1 MPKIIYGGLIKDRIK
16 HSIIEDEFNKRDSKN
31 TLVANAIAKTKKT
44 TRKVKPVIYGDLY
57 NKRIKES
64 EKEDFFNKRV
74 SQLAYA
80 VRDGRRRAEQPQ
92 REGVIL
98 PGQVANKTPIISAIT
113 REMINEYHEAEKLK
127 PIIIDGEIRKY
138 EKALYQPNLTF
149 DEEIESTDGIDR
161 LLREYGDEKL
171 ELSKK
176 FTDVDREIIS
186 ATENIKQIKNE
197 IDETGGSLNLYRQMR
212 QETQRIEQLK
222 KVYKELEKDIDFN
235 NIRVK
240 NLKDAYDKVIK
251 HNADVGLKN
260 REEVLKYEQSLN
272 TVNRNRLNLQQ
283 QPNETEYEYYNR
295 LREIEKEKY
304 DPLLYKKYAEN
315 EQTKTL
321 KTNLNSL
328 FDNTGFREEILSHIP
343 PEDKFVINKNYNE
356 IGEAFLE
363 KYGYNNKTINSKTAA
378 DALLL
383 LSSVFKNEA
392 ASTLQAALKR
402 ISSGKILQGKI
413 TEANRADEIQQ
424 QIADR
429 ERRITEREEKA
440 LEKKLRRE
448 YEQTQKQAEKTEA
461 ASTLQSAIKR
471 LGLFTNKTRANE
483 KQQQIADRERRIIER
498 ERKANEKALEKQLR
512 HEYEQTQ
519 KQAEQTEAARGKI
532 GAFLQSRADR
542 ELVSK
547 LRKHEAGEKI
557 AQMLKS
563 KADRDI
569 YANTIKKVRG
579 YENIRKLRR
588 QQAFNELMQAIKEQ
602 KDWQIFESLAKPAD
616 VEHTYAT
623 AGISPLQQ
631 AENRRIEDLI
641 NESIEN
647 EEVIELDEK
656 IQDLENRSELSQA
669 DTILLQTLR
678 KRRSDIGKR
687 RMPYRTLKNVIAAK
701 VIENAILNKKARKEM
716 KSLREE
722 KQAKGHGLKP
732 IRARQ
737 QPKRRVVKTSKADTL
752 KNRLFLIT
760 SEIKA
765 GNDNPKLIVEMDKL
779 YKELYGI
786 DNAHLHFKR

>member
-532 GAFLQSRADR
+532 GAFIQSRVDR

-647 EEVIELDEK
+647 EEAIELDEK
-656 IQDLENRSELSQA
+656 IQDLESRSELSEA

-687 RMPYRTLKNVIAAK
+687 RMPYRTRRNVRAAK

>member
-31 TLVANAIAKTKKT
+31 TLVANAIAKTKKST
-44 TRKVKPVIYGDLY
+44 NKVKPVIYGDLY

-424 QIADR
+424 QITDR

-588 QQAFNELMQAIKEQ
+588 QQAFNELMQAVKEQ

-647 EEVIELDEK
+647 EEAIELDEK
-656 IQDLENRSELSQA
+656 IQDLESRSELSEA

-687 RMPYRTLKNVIAAK
+687 RMPYRTRRNVRAAK

-786 DNAHLHFKR
+786 ENAHLHFKR

>member
-413 TEANRADEIQQ
+413 TEANRADIIQQ
-424 QIADR
+424 QITDR

-483 KQQQIADRERRIIER
+483 KQQQITDRERRITER
-498 ERKANEKALEKQLR
+498 EEKANEKALEKQLR

-519 KQAEQTEAARGKI
+519 KQAEQTEARGKI
-532 GAFLQSRADR
+532 GAFLQSRVDR

-547 LRKHEAGEKI
+547 LRKYEAGEKI
-557 AQMLKS
+557 AKMLKS

-569 YANTIKKVRG
+569 YANTIKNVRG
-579 YENIRKLRR
+579 YENIRKIGR
-588 QQAFNELMQAIKEQ
+588 QHAFNELMQAVKEQ
-602 KDWQIFESLAKPAD
+602 KDWKIFKSLAKPAD

-737 QPKRRVVKTSKADTL
+737 QPKLRVVKTSKVDTL

-786 DNAHLHFKR
+786 ENAHLHFKR

>member
-588 QQAFNELMQAIKEQ
+588 QQAFNELMQAVKEQ

-647 EEVIELDEK
+647 EEAIELDEK
-656 IQDLENRSELSQA
+656 IQDLESRSELSEA

-687 RMPYRTLKNVIAAK
+687 RMPYRTRRNVRAAK

-786 DNAHLHFKR
+786 ENAHLHFKR

>member
-413 TEANRADEIQQ
+413 TEANRADIIQQ
-424 QIADR
+424 QITDR

-483 KQQQIADRERRIIER
+483 KQQQITDRERRITER
-498 ERKANEKALEKQLR
+498 EEKANEKALEKQLR

-519 KQAEQTEAARGKI
+519 KQAEQTEARGKI
-532 GAFLQSRADR
+532 GAFLQSRVDR

-547 LRKHEAGEKI
+547 LRKYEAGEKI
-557 AQMLKS
+557 AKMLKS

-569 YANTIKKVRG
+569 YANTIKNVRG
-579 YENIRKLRR
+579 YENIRKIGR
-588 QQAFNELMQAIKEQ
+588 QHAFNELMQL
-602 KDWQIFESLAKPAD
+602 SLI
-616 VEHTYAT
+616 H
-623 AGISPLQQ
+623 I
-631 AENRRIEDLI
+631 
-641 NESIEN
+641 
-647 EEVIELDEK
+647 
-656 IQDLENRSELSQA
+656 
-669 DTILLQTLR
+669 
-678 KRRSDIGKR
+678 
-687 RMPYRTLKNVIAAK
+687 
-701 VIENAILNKKARKEM
+701 
-716 KSLREE
+716 
-722 KQAKGHGLKP
+722 
-732 IRARQ
+732 
-737 QPKRRVVKTSKADTL
+737 
-752 KNRLFLIT
+752 
-760 SEIKA
+760 
-765 GNDNPKLIVEMDKL
+765 
-779 YKELYGI
+779 
-786 DNAHLHFKR
+786 

>member
-424 QIADR
+424 QITDR

-588 QQAFNELMQAIKEQ
+588 QQAFNELMQAVKEQ

-647 EEVIELDEK
+647 EEAIELDEK
-656 IQDLENRSELSQA
+656 IQDLESRSELSEA

-687 RMPYRTLKNVIAAK
+687 RMPYRTRRNVRAAK

-737 QPKRRVVKTSKADTL
+737 QPKRRVVKTSKTDTL

-786 DNAHLHFKR
+786 ENAHLHFKR

>member
-31 TLVANAIAKTKKT
+31 TLVANAIAKTKKST
-44 TRKVKPVIYGDLY
+44 NKVKPVIYGDLY

-378 DALLL
+378 DSLLL

-424 QIADR
+424 QITDR

-647 EEVIELDEK
+647 EEAIELDEK
-656 IQDLENRSELSQA
+656 IQDLESRSELSEA

-687 RMPYRTLKNVIAAK
+687 RMPYRTRRNVRAAK

-786 DNAHLHFKR
+786 ENAHLHFKR

>member
-343 PEDKFVINKNYNE
+343 PEDKFVINKNYNQ

-413 TEANRADEIQQ
+413 TEANRADIIQQ
-424 QIADR
+424 QITDR

-483 KQQQIADRERRIIER
+483 KQQQITDRERRITER
-498 ERKANEKALEKQLR
+498 EEKANEKALEKQLR

-519 KQAEQTEAARGKI
+519 KQAEQTEARGKI
-532 GAFLQSRADR
+532 GAFLQSRVDR

-547 LRKHEAGEKI
+547 LRKYEAGEKI
-557 AQMLKS
+557 AKMLKS

-569 YANTIKKVRG
+569 YANTIKNVRG
-579 YENIRKLRR
+579 YENIRKIGR
-588 QQAFNELMQAIKEQ
+588 QHAFNELMQAVKEQ
-602 KDWQIFESLAKPAD
+602 KDWKIFKSLAKPAD

-737 QPKRRVVKTSKADTL
+737 QPKLRVVKTSKVDTL

-786 DNAHLHFKR
+786 ENAHLHFKR

>member
-74 SQLAYA
+74 SQLEYA

-176 FTDVDREIIS
+176 FTDIDREIIS

-272 TVNRNRLNLQQ
+272 TINRNRLNLQQ

-328 FDNTGFREEILSHIP
+328 FDNTGFREEILSHIL

-402 ISSGKILQGKI
+402 ISSEKILQGKI

-424 QIADR
+424 QIANR
-429 ERRITEREEKA
+429 ERRITERDEKA

-483 KQQQIADRERRIIER
+483 KQQQITDRERRITER
-498 ERKANEKALEKQLR
+498 EEKANEKALEKQLR

-519 KQAEQTEAARGKI
+519 KQAEQTEARGKI
-532 GAFLQSRADR
+532 GAFLQSRVDR

-547 LRKHEAGEKI
+547 LRKYEAGEKI
-557 AQMLKS
+557 AKMLKS
-563 KADRDI
+563 KADREI
-569 YANTIKKVRG
+569 YANTIKNVRG
-579 YENIRKLRR
+579 YENIRKIGR
-588 QQAFNELMQAIKEQ
+588 QHAFNELMQAVKEQ
-602 KDWQIFESLAKPAD
+602 KDWKIFKSLAKPAD

-641 NESIEN
+641 NESLEN
-647 EEVIELDEK
+647 EEAIELDEK
-656 IQDLENRSELSQA
+656 IQDLESRSELSAA

-687 RMPYRTLKNVIAAK
+687 RMPYRTRRNVIAAK

-722 KQAKGHGLKP
+722 KQAEGHGLKP

-737 QPKRRVVKTSKADTL
+737 QPKRRVVKTSKVDTL

-786 DNAHLHFKR
+786 ENAHLHFKR